1 MRNIYLALM
10 VALFFLPQ
18 ISFGA
23 DDPALTAF
31 NVQENAK
38 AAAFFQQQAAERS
51 VFIKDHQELI
61 AKLDAKGQEILR
73 QKNGDKSVHA
83 PAEELTSEESSTWS
97 AFTAKQQADKMAFMA
112 QMNQDRQAF
121 QAAHPGIN

>member
-38 AAAFFQQQAAERS
+38 AAAFFQQQA
-51 VFIKDHQELI
+51 
-61 AKLDAKGQEILR
+61 
-73 QKNGDKSVHA
+73 
-83 PAEELTSEESSTWS
+83 
-97 AFTAKQQADKMAFMA
+97 DKMACMA
-112 QMNQDRQAF
+112 QMHQDRQAF